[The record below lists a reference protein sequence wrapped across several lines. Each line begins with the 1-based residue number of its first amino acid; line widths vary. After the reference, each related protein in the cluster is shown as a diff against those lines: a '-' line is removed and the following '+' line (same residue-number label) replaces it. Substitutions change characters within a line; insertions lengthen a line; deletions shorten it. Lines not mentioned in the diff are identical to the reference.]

1 LQVTAGILMAL
12 GNDVRV
18 DSYGLKARVEGSITA
33 STAPGEVSTA
43 IGELKIAEETGKYS
57 AYLRELDVEEGRLIF
72 SGGPISDPG
81 VDLRASKELPE
92 AKVGVNV
99 RGTLRNP
106 RLTFWS
112 EPALPQTQIAS
123 LIVTGGKL
131 ESFQNSGGTTSTQ
144 GSRGQLLAQGSAILA
159 SQVGQELGL
168 NLEEV
173 RVEADTSDT
182 TRLVLGRYLSPRFY
196 VSYGISFTEA
206 LNTLKL
212 RYTINDKWTIKSEA
226 GENRS
231 VDLEFKIER

>member
-1 LQVTAGILMAL
+1 M
-12 GNDVRV
+12 RV

-33 STAPGEVSTA
+33 SAAPGEVSTA
-43 IGELKIAEETGKYS
+43 IGELKIAEESGKYS
-57 AYLRELDVEEGRLIF
+57 AYTRELDIEQGRLIF
-72 SGGPISDPG
+72 SGGPIADPG
-81 VDLRASKELPE
+81 VDLRASKEFPE

-112 EPALPQTQIAS
+112 DPALPQTQVAS
-123 LIVTGGKL
+123 MIFTGGKL
-131 ESFQNSGGTTSTQ
+131 EESQNPGGAPSSSAARTQ
-144 GSRGQLLAQGSAILA
+144 ALAQGSALLA
-159 SQVGQELGL
+159 SQLGQQLGL
-168 NLEEV
+168 NLEDV
-173 RVEADTSDT
+173 RVETGSNAEAQ
-182 TRLVLGRYLSPRFY
+182 LVLGRYLSPRFY

-231 VDLEFKIER
+231 MDLEFKIER

>member
-1 LQVTAGILMAL
+1 M
-12 GNDVRV
+12 
-18 DSYGLKARVEGSITA
+18 
-33 STAPGEVSTA
+33 
-43 IGELKIAEETGKYS
+43 
-57 AYLRELDVEEGRLIF
+57 
-72 SGGPISDPG
+72 
-81 VDLRASKELPE
+81 
-92 AKVGVNV
+92 
-99 RGTLRNP
+99 
-106 RLTFWS
+106 
-112 EPALPQTQIAS
+112 
-123 LIVTGGKL
+123 
-131 ESFQNSGGTTSTQ
+131 
-144 GSRGQLLAQGSAILA
+144 
-159 SQVGQELGL
+159 